1 MESENEFVDPIKI
14 IYEERRVANL
24 DKDEEIAILRAC
36 GYSIPKDES
45 KLNEIAVKMLN
56 FLDRLTEKERN
67 KIKNSA
73 KTISKIKY
81 KNPLTYCFLVI
92 NPKPINK
99 NESLVFQSPKL
110 IASAN
115 VWKGAATFFK
125 TFIKFPGNLLK
136 NPQNFDGMF
145 INQLVVLYKI
155 RRGFEN
161 PKYDKSSII

>member
-73 KTISKIKY
+73 KTISKKKKVLREIGIKEQMFED
-81 KNPLTYCFLVI
+81 L
-92 NPKPINK
+92 
-99 NESLVFQSPKL
+99 E
-110 IASAN
+110 
-115 VWKGAATFFK
+115 FK
-125 TFIKFPGNLLK
+125 TPLELLSSHSKHELNLFK
-136 NPQNFDGMF
+136 NIDECEEESKETLLETVQMGFDIQNDY
-145 INQLVVLYKI
+145 IDNI
-155 RRGFEN
+155 EN
-161 PKYDKSSII
+161 MILNSTNN

>member
-73 KTISKIKY
+73 KTISKKKKVLREIGIKEQMFED
-81 KNPLTYCFLVI
+81 L
-92 NPKPINK
+92 
-99 NESLVFQSPKL
+99 E
-110 IASAN
+110 
-115 VWKGAATFFK
+115 FK
-125 TFIKFPGNLLK
+125 TPLELLSSHSKHELNLFK
-136 NPQNFDGMF
+136 NIDECEEESKETLLETVQMGFDIQNDY
-145 INQLVVLYKI
+145 IDNI
-155 RRGFEN
+155 EN
-161 PKYDKSSII
+161 MILNGTNN

>member
-36 GYSIPKDES
+36 GYSIPEEES

-73 KTISKIKY
+73 KTISKKKKVLREIGIKEQMFED
-81 KNPLTYCFLVI
+81 L
-92 NPKPINK
+92 
-99 NESLVFQSPKL
+99 E
-110 IASAN
+110 
-115 VWKGAATFFK
+115 FK
-125 TFIKFPGNLLK
+125 TPLELLSSHSKHELNLFK
-136 NPQNFDGMF
+136 NIDDCEEESKETLLETVQMGFDIQNDY
-145 INQLVVLYKI
+145 IDNI
-155 RRGFEN
+155 EN
-161 PKYDKSSII
+161 MILNGTNN

>member
-73 KTISKIKY
+73 KTISKKKKVLREIGIKEQMFED
-81 KNPLTYCFLVI
+81 L
-92 NPKPINK
+92 
-99 NESLVFQSPKL
+99 E
-110 IASAN
+110 
-115 VWKGAATFFK
+115 FK
-125 TFIKFPGNLLK
+125 TPLELLSSHSKHELNLFK
-136 NPQNFDGMF
+136 NIDDCEEESKETLLETVQMGFDIQNDY
-145 INQLVVLYKI
+145 IDNI
-155 RRGFEN
+155 EN
-161 PKYDKSSII
+161 MILNGTNN

>member
-14 IYEERRVANL
+14 IYEERKVANL

-73 KTISKIKY
+73 KTISKKKKVLREIGIKEQMFED
-81 KNPLTYCFLVI
+81 L
-92 NPKPINK
+92 
-99 NESLVFQSPKL
+99 E
-110 IASAN
+110 
-115 VWKGAATFFK
+115 FK
-125 TFIKFPGNLLK
+125 TPLELLSSHSKHELNLFK
-136 NPQNFDGMF
+136 NIDECEEESKETLLETVQMGFDIQNDY
-145 INQLVVLYKI
+145 IDNI
-155 RRGFEN
+155 EN
-161 PKYDKSSII
+161 MILNGTNN

>member
-24 DKDEEIAILRAC
+24 DKYEEIAILRAC

-73 KTISKIKY
+73 KTISKKKKVLREIGIKEQMFED
-81 KNPLTYCFLVI
+81 L
-92 NPKPINK
+92 
-99 NESLVFQSPKL
+99 E
-110 IASAN
+110 
-115 VWKGAATFFK
+115 FK
-125 TFIKFPGNLLK
+125 TPLELLSSHSKHELNLFK
-136 NPQNFDGMF
+136 NIDECEEESKETLLETVQMGFDIQNDY
-145 INQLVVLYKI
+145 IDNI
-155 RRGFEN
+155 EN
-161 PKYDKSSII
+161 MILNGTNN